1 MTLSIRRTV
10 PRVLLTGLLAAVTG
24 AALAGGGSGPRTG
37 APTTAPFGCRAGYV
51 RPDFKAL
58 NAQLTQARAL
68 WASQRPANY
77 TYDVNQIAAPVL
89 FPGTRVTIRGGR
101 VTRTALVPG
110 QEGTV
115 NPALSARTMD
125 ARFDEMAAT
134 LKAQAKAPCPI
145 VRQTFDPALG
155 YPTRFAS
162 GLGDEGIMDG
172 FGEWN
177 ISNFT
182 VN

>member
-1 MTLSIRRTV
+1 MTPRVRHAV
-10 PRVLLTGLLAAVTG
+10 PRVLLTSLLMAVTG
-24 AALAGGGSGPRTG
+24 AALAGGGHGPRTG

-51 RPDFKAL
+51 RPDFRAL
-58 NAQLTQARAL
+58 NAQLTRARAL
-68 WASQRPANY
+68 WDRQRPANY

-89 FPGTRVTIRGGR
+89 FPGTRVTVSGGR

-110 QEGTV
+110 QTGTV
-115 NPALSARTMD
+115 NPALAARTMD
-125 ARFDEMAAT
+125 ARFTEMAAT
-134 LKAQAKAPCPI
+134 LKAQAKAPCPV
-145 VRQTFDPALG
+145 VRQSFDPAYG

-172 FGEWN
+172 FGEWT
-177 ISNFT
+177 IRTFT